1 MTVFVA
7 VVLIIVLGV
16 VAYLRMTPDLLPN
29 MDLPYAMIMTVYAG
43 QTPETVETT
52 VTKPLEQSLSTVD
65 GVKQITSQSAEN
77 FSLLILEFEDGTNM
91 DTATVDMRSSLDAI
105 SDAWDDAVG
114 TPYLIK
120 INPNILP
127 VAMSAVNYE
136 GKGRLEISDFVSETL
151 LPKLEGIDGVAS
163 VSDKGI
169 LTEQENIVL
178 SQSKIDKLNK
188 KINAALDSQFAEAE
202 DKLKQ
207 AKEELD
213 KNISAAQDGAS
224 TINSTLDG
232 INAQQSALGEQLT
245 QAQTQADDGKT
256 KLLSAKM
263 ELLDQKASLSQTK
276 QVLETTYSALLSI
289 KTGYDDLE
297 TNRKELETRIAAL
310 NQLNETYQ
318 EILQNLERISDQC
331 SDLGVYMLAREDNY
345 IRGMEHRYIHNLHH
359 RPDQEYAAEYELEYD
374 KYFDMVRIVSMPE
387 SETKEVAA

>member
-232 INAQQSALGEQLT
+232 INAQQSALGEQLA

-263 ELLDQKASLSQTK
+263 E
-276 QVLETTYSALLSI
+276 
-289 KTGYDDLE
+289 
-297 TNRKELETRIAAL
+297 TR
-310 NQLNETYQ
+310 
-318 EILQNLERISDQC
+318 R
-331 SDLGVYMLAREDNY
+331 R
-345 IRGMEHRYIHNLHH
+345 R
-359 RPDQEYAAEYELEYD
+359 
-374 KYFDMVRIVSMPE
+374 
-387 SETKEVAA
+387 